1 CLRQRIK
8 KLFTAEKRMP
18 WNLQDIFPAAT
29 ARHDLDVYTW
39 LVRETSER
47 PWSGGAHPS
56 ATVVES
62 VKLYRHTGGARDSVV
77 ICHLRH
83 PACPNKTISLMFE
96 RFREGANPGEVAPKR
111 SSSSGIALDSVIVT
125 TTESDAKLIT
135 TSHLLYQTLNIHILQ
150 TNTPSISGRNRTYS
164 VIDGACIFYG
174 GAIYWA
180 LQRLFDGR
188 SEDSPGCH
196 STLPVFLSML
206 DTYERKIQEVVVT
219 FPAAKSQFEQMSAN
233 THLNAIGAR
242 ILTAQLPPG
251 FRRQLEA
258 KLTVLRNQKSA
269 ERPTMREKKHVS
281 FSAESYQRSHSS
293 HTGIEQ

>member
-1 CLRQRIK
+1 MTLRAPPSLPERAKNMLVSILVCLRQRIK

-135 TSHLLYQTLNIHILQ
+135 TSHLLYQTLTFTSSKPTLVDLLALAA
-150 TNTPSISGRNRTYS
+150 SISGRNRTYS

-219 FPAAKSQFEQMSAN
+219 FPAAKSQFEQMVRLFFVN
-233 THLNAIGAR
+233 VDPKIDNASR
-242 ILTAQLPPG
+242 AQIP
-251 FRRQLEA
+251 
-258 KLTVLRNQKSA
+258 
-269 ERPTMREKKHVS
+269 
-281 FSAESYQRSHSS
+281 
-293 HTGIEQ
+293 I